1 MRRYQRY
8 IVYLAICLGL
18 LLPSV
23 LFAQSSDGLEY
34 PVSKQVLPVATINQE
49 KLFSNSLYGKSFNE
63 KLQDDANILSLE
75 NRRIEKELSDE
86 EISLTQKRK
95 ELPNED
101 FRKLADI
108 FNKKVEN
115 IRRDQSLKSAELNA
129 ANTQIRK
136 RFFIQAQPI
145 IVQLMQERGI
155 QFILNEQSIFMSANS
170 GDITQAA
177 VERIDQ
183 VLIVPDFNNQN

>member
-86 EISLTQKRK
+86 EILLTQKRK

>member
-108 FNKKVEN
+108 FNKKVES

-129 ANTQIRK
+129 TNTQIRK
-136 RFFIQAQPI
+136 RFFIQVQPI

>member
-1 MRRYQRY
+1 
-8 IVYLAICLGL
+8 
-18 LLPSV
+18 V

-108 FNKKVEN
+108 FNKKVES

>member
-1 MRRYQRY
+1 M
-8 IVYLAICLGL
+8 L
-18 LLPSV
+18 S
-23 LFAQSSDGLEY
+23 AQSTTGLEY
-34 PVSKQVLPVATINQE
+34 PVSEQFLPVATINQE

-63 KLQDDANILSLE
+63 KLQDDANILSQE

-86 EISLTQKRK
+86 EVSLTQKRK

-115 IRRDQSLKSAELNA
+115 IRRDQSQKAAELNA

-136 RFFIQAQPI
+136 RFFKQAQPI

-183 VLIVPDFNNQN
+183 VLQVPDFNNQN

>member
-108 FNKKVEN
+108 FNKKVES